1 MKMDKRFPPAKLTFR
16 SDGKD
21 RLFKRINKKNE
32 IRVDRNTNTGDV
44 RRKKGEKLSRAFFF
58 FSPSKRVNGAFDVFR
73 GPESRNLGRVTINLV
88 GVMHADSS
96 LLFLLLFL
104 RLPLKHTGS

>member
-58 FSPSKRVNGAFDVFR
+58 FSRANELTVHSMYSVD
-73 GPESRNLGRVTINLV
+73 RNLVISV
-88 GVMHADSS
+88 AWQ
-96 LLFLLLFL
+96 
-104 RLPLKHTGS
+104 